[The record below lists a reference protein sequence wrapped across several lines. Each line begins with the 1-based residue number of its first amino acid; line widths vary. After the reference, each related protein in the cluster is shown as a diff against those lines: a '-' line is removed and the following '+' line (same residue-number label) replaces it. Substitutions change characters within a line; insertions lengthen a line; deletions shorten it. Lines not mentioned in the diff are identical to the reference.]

1 MAHAR
6 LTLVAAAAAVLGV
19 LPMIA
24 IRPAP
29 AFTQEQQNPDLQQ
42 QMPAPGTMPAPGSMS
57 GSSMPGSMMPGSMMP
72 GSMMNRRGVDL
83 PQPPLITMT
92 AVPGYGPAPLTVGFF
107 VNTVDP
113 EGKGFVSYVWNFGDG
128 QVSMDPPLTFFHTYS
143 KTGTYVATVNAT
155 TSDGRTAIA
164 YVGVTVRP
172 GIVN

>member
-1 MAHAR
+1 MADAR
-6 LTLVAAAAAVLGV
+6 LTFAAAAITAAVTMLLLV
-19 LPMIA
+19 A
-24 IRPAP
+24 IRPA
-29 AFTQEQQNPDLQQ
+29 AALAQQQQNQEPQQQ
-42 QMPAPGTMPAPGSMS
+42 QMAAPGTMQAPGSMS
-57 GSSMPGSMMPGSMMP
+57 GSMPGSMPGSVTDGHGP
-72 GSMMNRRGVDL
+72 NRVDL

-128 QVSMDPPLTFFHTYS
+128 QVSMAPPLTFFHTYAN
-143 KTGTYVATVNAT
+143 TGTYVATVNAT
-155 TSDGRTAIA
+155 TSDGRIATA

>member
-1 MAHAR
+1 MADAR
-6 LTLVAAAAAVLGV
+6 LTLAAAAAAALGM
-19 LPMIA
+19 LLLIA

-29 AFTQEQQNPDLQQ
+29 AFTQEQNQDSQQ
-42 QMPAPGTMPAPGSMS
+42 QMPVPGSMPAPPGSMPGPMP
-57 GSSMPGSMMPGSMMP
+57 GSSMPGSMMNG
-72 GSMMNRRGVDL
+72 RGVEL

-128 QVSMDPPLTFFHTYS
+128 QVSMDPPLTFFHTYANA
-143 KTGTYVATVNAT
+143 GTYVATVNAT
-155 TSDGRTAIA
+155 TSDGRTATT

-172 GIVN
+172 SIAN

>member
-1 MAHAR
+1 MADAR
-6 LTLVAAAAAVLGV
+6 LTSLAAAAAVLGA
-19 LPMIA
+19 LLMIA
-24 IRPAP
+24 IGPAP
-29 AFTQEQQNPDLQQ
+29 AFTQEQQNQDLQP
-42 QMPAPGTMPAPGSMS
+42 QMPASGSVPAPGSMS
-57 GSSMPGSMMPGSMMP
+57 TPGSMPGT
-72 GSMMNRRGVDL
+72 MMNGRGVNL

-128 QVSMDPPLTFFHTYS
+128 QVSMDPPLTFFHTYA

-155 TSDGRTAIA
+155 TSDGRTAIS

-172 GIVN
+172 SIAN

>member
-42 QMPAPGTMPAPGSMS
+42 QMTAPGTMPAPGSMS
-57 GSSMPGSMMPGSMMP
+57 GSSMPGSMMPR
-72 GSMMNRRGVDL
+72 SMMNRRGVDL

>member
-1 MAHAR
+1 MADAR
-6 LTLVAAAAAVLGV
+6 LTLVAAAAAALGV
-19 LPMIA
+19 LLLSA

-29 AFTQEQQNPDLQQ
+29 AFTQEQQNQDLRQ
-42 QMPAPGTMPAPGSMS
+42 QMSAPRSMPAPGSM
-57 GSSMPGSMMPGSMMP
+57 P
-72 GSMMNRRGVDL
+72 GSMMNGRGVDL

-128 QVSMDPPLTFFHTYS
+128 QVSMAPPLTFFHTYAN
-143 KTGTYVATVNAT
+143 TGTYVATVNAT

-164 YVGVTVRP
+164 YVGITVRP
-172 GIVN
+172 SIVN

>member
-1 MAHAR
+1 MADAR
-6 LTLVAAAAAVLGV
+6 LTSLAAAAAVLGA
-19 LPMIA
+19 LLMIA
-24 IRPAP
+24 IPPAP
-29 AFTQEQQNPDLQQ
+29 AFTQEQQNQDLQP
-42 QMPAPGTMPAPGSMS
+42 QMPASGSVPAPGSMS
-57 GSSMPGSMMPGSMMP
+57 TPGSMPGT
-72 GSMMNRRGVDL
+72 MMNGRGVNL

-128 QVSMDPPLTFFHTYS
+128 QVSMDPPLTFFHTYA

-155 TSDGRTAIA
+155 TSDGRTAIS

-172 GIVN
+172 SIAN